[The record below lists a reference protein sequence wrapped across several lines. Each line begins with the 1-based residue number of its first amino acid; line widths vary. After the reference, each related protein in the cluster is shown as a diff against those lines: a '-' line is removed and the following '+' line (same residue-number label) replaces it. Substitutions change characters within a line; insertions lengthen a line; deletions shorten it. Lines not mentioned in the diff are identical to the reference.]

1 MSSATKSITVNS
13 VKIRNSDDEFKFQT
27 EINKLEKSVLLELP
41 NPEYQRIFINI
52 KNDHDKERELPVHV
66 ILGMNDYTRIKT
78 QERPRVGLPGEP
90 IAELSKLGWVI
101 LWPGKKNTS
110 TNILFTKTSLCDY
123 EN

>member
-1 MSSATKSITVNS
+1 M
-13 VKIRNSDDEFKFQT
+13 
-27 EINKLEKSVLLELP
+27 LLELP
-41 NPEYQRIFINI
+41 NPKYQRIFINI

-78 QERPRVGLPGEP
+78 QERPRLGLPGEP

-101 LWPGKKNTS
+101 SWPGKENTS